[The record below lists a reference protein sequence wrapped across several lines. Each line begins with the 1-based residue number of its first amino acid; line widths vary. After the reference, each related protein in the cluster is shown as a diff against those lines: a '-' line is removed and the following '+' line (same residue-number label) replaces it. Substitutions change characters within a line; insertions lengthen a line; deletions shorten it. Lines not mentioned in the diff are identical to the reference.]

1 MQYGPPILSKHNSE
15 SKTCIGNND
24 DNVITNI
31 GSVMSA
37 GYGEVDDVLVGG
49 GQQGDE
55 EEAEDEQD
63 PPKAGIRPVA
73 HFGNKFTST
82 AWACHPGKAMTRL
95 MF

>member
-1 MQYGPPILSKHNSE
+1 MVWKGIHDQDLL
-15 SKTCIGNND
+15 TDIGG
-24 DNVITNI
+24 V
-31 GSVMSA
+31 VSA
-37 GYGEVDDVLVGG
+37 GDGEVDDVLVGG

-63 PPKAGIRPVA
+63 PPKAGIRPVD

-82 AWACHPGKAMTRL
+82 AWVCHPGKAMTRL

>member
-1 MQYGPPILSKHNSE
+1 MPKNAPSVSVHIMDICDIENS
-15 SKTCIGNND
+15 
-24 DNVITNI
+24 TNI
-31 GSVMSA
+31 SRIVSA
-37 GYGEVDDVLVGG
+37 GDGEVDDVLVGG

>member
-1 MQYGPPILSKHNSE
+1 MY
-15 SKTCIGNND
+15 GNND
-24 DNVITNI
+24 NDDVLTNI
-31 GSVMSA
+31 SSIVSA
-37 GYGEVDDVLVGG
+37 GDGEVDDVLVGG